1 MKKIMYILALGLMI
15 SIVSCNPDYEKNMEK
30 RKILKTEAEKRIKV
44 KASISSNV
52 TWYEI
57 IEVDG
62 YEYLSNSH
70 GGIIKLE
77 KKVE

>member
-1 MKKIMYILALGLMI
+1 MKKIMYILALGLLV
-15 SIVSCNPDYEKNMEK
+15 SFVSCLPDEVVEK
-30 RKILKTEAEKRIKV
+30 RKAFKSEAEKRITV
-44 KASISSNV
+44 KGYFSSP
-52 TWYEI
+52 TTYYEI

-77 KKVE
+77 KKVEE